1 MLKGFL
7 SLVYFS
13 LYKTNKLLYDKG
25 FLKAYS
31 PKSFFVIGVG
41 NLSVGG
47 SGKTPFVV
55 LLSKYLDKKNKKH
68 CIVSRGY
75 KKKLPGNYIINNQ
88 NINNFNPQ
96 NVGDEPFMLAKELPH
111 SSIYV
116 GDKLKNIKEAE
127 KKQLYS
133 HVIIDDAYQSFGI
146 VKNYNVL
153 LIDFSVNL
161 KKYCLLPK
169 GFLREPLSEIKRAN
183 LIVFTKTNL
192 ISHSDYKLKK
202 SFFKKYINP
211 DKQSVVTSI
220 IKSNLYFE
228 NKNKLNPVKKGPLS
242 KKYISFSG
250 IGNPKSFSAI
260 QKKLCLVP
268 LKNFVFK
275 DHYNYPKKTIQKL
288 LSFCKTNSIQ
298 TILTTKKDYYKISS
312 CFKRFKIY
320 VLDIEH
326 ELLDDFNF

>member
-31 PKSFFVIGVG
+31 PKNFFVIGVG

-96 NVGDEPFMLAKELPH
+96 NVGDEPFMLAKDLPH

-116 GDKLKNIKEAE
+116 GDKL
-127 KKQLYS
+127 
-133 HVIIDDAYQSFGI
+133 
-146 VKNYNVL
+146 
-153 LIDFSVNL
+153 
-161 KKYCLLPK
+161 
-169 GFLREPLSEIKRAN
+169 
-183 LIVFTKTNL
+183 
-192 ISHSDYKLKK
+192 
-202 SFFKKYINP
+202 
-211 DKQSVVTSI
+211 
-220 IKSNLYFE
+220 
-228 NKNKLNPVKKGPLS
+228 
-242 KKYISFSG
+242 
-250 IGNPKSFSAI
+250 
-260 QKKLCLVP
+260 
-268 LKNFVFK
+268 
-275 DHYNYPKKTIQKL
+275 
-288 LSFCKTNSIQ
+288 
-298 TILTTKKDYYKISS
+298 
-312 CFKRFKIY
+312 
-320 VLDIEH
+320 
-326 ELLDDFNF
+326 